1 MFAKDDIDFIRKRLE
16 GTIIMY
22 DDEPVY
28 VNVIERMAG
37 DVALIVTRIS
47 DDIVEKASLDKFDF
61 RPVSLGYINRAR
73 SGASWLARAPIRA
86 WQQGLSQANVTST
99 NGGVDIWDNRKYL
112 RDTILGNYP
121 TLQEASKSKVKK
133 AFSKDFAIEGND
145 IHYKDRDVI
154 GVYEKDKIVLKDRYI
169 YLSEY
174 IQEVVG

>member
-16 GTIIMY
+16 GTIIMHN
-22 DDEPVY
+22 DEPVY
-28 VNVIERMAG
+28 VNMIARHAG
-37 DVALIVTRIS
+37 DIAVTVTRLC
-47 DDIVEKASLDKFDF
+47 DDEQSLVMLDDLDF
-61 RPVSLGYINRAR
+61 RPVSLGYINRPR

-99 NGGVDIWDNRKYL
+99 GGGVDVWDNRRYL
-112 RDTILGNYP
+112 RDTIVGKYP
-121 TLQEASKSKVKK
+121 TLIEASKSKVKK
-133 AFSKDFAIEGND
+133 AFSKDFAVEGNE